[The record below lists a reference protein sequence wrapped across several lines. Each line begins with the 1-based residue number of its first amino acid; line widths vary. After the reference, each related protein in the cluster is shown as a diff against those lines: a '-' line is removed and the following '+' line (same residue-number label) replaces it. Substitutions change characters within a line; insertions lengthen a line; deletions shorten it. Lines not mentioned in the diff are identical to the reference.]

1 MQGNPFERFILFTEI
16 ETGCKTELKFFS
28 FKSEKKTSQ
37 LNLDKFL
44 SLSTS
49 ENGEKK

>member
-16 ETGCKTELKFFS
+16 ETGCKSELKFFS
-28 FKSEKKTSQ
+28 FKSAKKTSQ
-37 LNLDKFL
+37 LNLDKFP